1 MLLRFAG
8 EALVRGALL
17 RLPDFDAHLAAAI
30 SGRSPAATELAVHLL
45 KAAVQDAKPPLA
57 GPDLPAS
64 VDVSLVHIFVAIQ
77 CADTAVAC
85 YEGCIGGRPVML
97 VCVADNQL
105 QLSHNAA
112 CQVALLGWVAHVL
125 HGHCF

>member
-1 MLLRFAG
+1 MCPVSCRQDPAPPLLFANTRAAHRVCSASAVGLLLAGAGRLLSCGAG

-45 KAAVQDAKPPLA
+45 KAAVQDANPPLA

-64 VDVSLVHIFVAIQ
+64 VDVSPDRSSLL
-77 CADTAVAC
+77 CNMPWKR
-85 YEGCIGGRPVML
+85 GC
-97 VCVADNQL
+97 
-105 QLSHNAA
+105 
-112 CQVALLGWVAHVL
+112 
-125 HGHCF
+125 

>member
-1 MLLRFAG
+1 MRPFCCTG

-45 KAAVQDAKPPLA
+45 KAAVQDANPPLA

-64 VDVSLVHIFVAIQ
+64 VDVSPATSSLL
-77 CADTAVAC
+77 CNMPW
-85 YEGCIGGRPVML
+85 ERGC
-97 VCVADNQL
+97 
-105 QLSHNAA
+105 
-112 CQVALLGWVAHVL
+112 
-125 HGHCF
+125 